1 MFYDPRRARMART
14 ALVFF
19 ALLACLGGCSRTPPE
34 ERLRERIAHMQA
46 ALEAR
51 SASDFVA
58 GIADDFA
65 GESGLDRQ
73 GAGNYVRV
81 QALRNARIG
90 VTLGPLDIDLHG
102 ERATVKFSAM
112 LTGGSGGLLPDSARP
127 WAVTTGWRD
136 GPEGW
141 QLINASWEPML

>member
-1 MFYDPRRARMART
+1 MFHDPYRAGTAR
-14 ALVFF
+14 AVWVFLLLLV
-19 ALLACLGGCSRTPPE
+19 CLGGCSRTPPE
-34 ERLRERIAHMQA
+34 DRLRESIAQMQA

-73 GAGNYVRV
+73 GAGNYVRM

-141 QLINASWEPML
+141 QLISASWEPML